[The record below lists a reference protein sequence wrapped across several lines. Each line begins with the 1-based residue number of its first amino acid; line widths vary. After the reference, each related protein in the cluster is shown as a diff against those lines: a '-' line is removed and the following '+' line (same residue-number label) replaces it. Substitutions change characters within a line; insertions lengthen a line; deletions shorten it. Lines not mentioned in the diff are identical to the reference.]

1 MRWLFDGG
9 DDGDEFRRGAPN
21 MALVLMLHP
30 LRKELVSDKM
40 LESGLSSSYSLVVEE
55 SDLDDGTDSSSIA
68 ERWL

>member
-1 MRWLFDGG
+1 MAKMTGMSF
-9 DDGDEFRRGAPN
+9 GAPN

-30 LRKELVSDKM
+30 LRKELVSDKR